1 MLYECTAKNCRLT
14 EAGFP
19 CLNRPFAELQERRE
33 AKNAFRP
40 KDPAEK
46 PGPNMYSEGVEVFKT
61 QDRGHGV
68 RAMRS
73 FEPNQVIVEYNG
85 EVVTLDES
93 DRRTNEVYK
102 GKNVSIVQRLRL
114 SVPMLTRRFAELLLH
129 VLSRWSDHRCHKR
142 LDLPLRQSLLRT
154 QL

>member
-14 EAGFP
+14 EAGYP

-40 KDPAEK
+40 KEPAEK

-102 GKNVSIVQRLRL
+102 GKNVSVAHEVLRID
-114 SVPMLTRRFAELLLH
+114 PILTKMCAELLLH
-129 VLSRWSDHRCHKR
+129 VF
-142 LDLPLRQSLLRT
+142 P
-154 QL
+154 